1 MTDVQ
6 WEMISHFFVRSAPRV
21 AREKYEKRAI
31 VNAIL
36 YVVKGGIVWRM
47 LPNDLPPWDTV
58 YDHYRK
64 WCKRGVWETVLDEL
78 NLQLRQKVGRA
89 ATPTYGIVD
98 SQSVKTQYK
107 SEERWIDGSI
117 GKIPHHYSG
126 LCGCWLR
133 QNH

>member
-89 ATPTYGIVD
+89 ATPTYGIV
-98 SQSVKTQYK
+98 
-107 SEERWIDGSI
+107 RN
-117 GKIPHHYSG
+117 
-126 LCGCWLR
+126 R
-133 QNH
+133 